1 MERGD
6 VVRVDLPPPLGVAG
20 GEQIGERP
28 AVILQVKL
36 AANLDTVLVVPCT
49 SKLHNSRHFGAV
61 QVAAS
66 ALNGLDVESVFLVH
80 QLRAIDQ
87 RRVRRVA
94 GKVSAED
101 FSRIEANVREI
112 LGL

>member
-80 QLRAIDQ
+80 QLRAIDRRRI
-87 RRVRRVA
+87 RRVVGRLA
-94 GKVSAED
+94 AD
-101 FSRIEANVREI
+101 DLARIESRVRDI